1 MATKPTSKK
10 LTLKR
15 LTLEQAIEATRNPI
29 KREGDLVFV
38 QKDPRFE
45 NLYSGMTDL
54 AGNEF
59 PAGEMRSVYM
69 PSMDRSIREF
79 DRPATENQLRT
90 LYAEGGYLE
99 SLERFTDEALAM
111 YYGYMAGTVT
121 ESGLAGNVGD
131 PGQFEADVQEA
142 LSRRPEVRPDDL
154 RVIQQDIL
162 ALHKKYKLSANK
174 GGKFVESRRTGAKAK
189 TTIYIENLNSRYP
202 KATARELYQ
211 EALGEAG
218 SSNSPFSKD
227 PFSEEDDELWDKSKD
242 KVFPF
247 SKFKNRLSEIR
258 NPKTKNPGTR

>member
-1 MATKPTSKK
+1 MATKPTSQ
-10 LTLKR
+10 R
-15 LTLEQAIEATRNPI
+15 LTLEHAIEATRNPI

-38 QKDPRFE
+38 QKDPRFG

-59 PAGEMRSVYM
+59 PAGEMRSMYM

-99 SLERFTDEALAM
+99 SLEHFTDEALAM

-154 RVIQQDIL
+154 RLIKQDIL
-162 ALHKKYKLSANK
+162 ALHKKYKLSANVGEK
-174 GGKFVESRRTGAKAK
+174 SRNGYKKRDDYEDRMEFARIVQKIHLGYK
-189 TTIYIENLNSRYP
+189 TIPAIIDAPELKSYKSRYP
-202 KATARELYQ
+202 GRETLRGWIKKALPDRV
-211 EALGEAG
+211 
-218 SSNSPFSKD
+218 F
-227 PFSEEDDELWDKSKD
+227 KSGRPRKA
-242 KVFPF
+242 
-247 SKFKNRLSEIR
+247 
-258 NPKTKNPGTR
+258 